1 MLTLRPITNFLHQIS
16 PWVWGY
22 LSLSISVLI
31 ATIFFYSWLSGGLI
45 IAALVAPIFFHFII
59 GLLGSISPRVW
70 RLLLFSI
77 AVLAAAIFFGS
88 WTSSGPNLF
97 LLYSIIILSTAA
109 LIVFICFHHWASS
122 EPLLFLPRCITKSIG
137 QISPLVWKLLSLS
150 VIALVVSTF
159 FNSWTSSGPTF
170 FLGHEMNPTTRQFLP
185 AGWQTPASANFLEA
199 NFSSSSFS
207 SEVLLPVIIS
217 IVVCKLLRF
226 IPHYTVTRSLVNVIL
241 LLVGLRYFTWR
252 TLYTLNTAHPVSTVF
267 SYFLWAIELITFFSF
282 ILHAL
287 QTIVTTTDKR
297 TEQANKFSKLVSEG
311 KYAPSVD
318 VFIPT
323 CGESEHIV
331 RRTIIGCQAMRYSST
346 NKKIY
351 VLDDNN
357 KEGTLSAKIK
367 ALTKELGCEYICT
380 PKHEDRKAGNLN
392 YALECG
398 KTHGELIVV
407 MDADFVPYTK
417 FLERTI
423 GFFSN
428 ENKNEY
434 VDLVQTPQ
442 NFYNPDYHARNLG
455 LEQFLPNDMEHFYGL
470 LQPSRDAHNSVI
482 CCGSSYVVRRS
493 TLKQVGNYY
502 TDCCIEDFQTSL
514 KILID
519 GGKIIYLNETLSMG
533 ESTRNFSEFINQRLR
548 WLQGNIQVYFR
559 KEDIS
564 LYRLNWQHKIFLLS
578 QFIHCLQ
585 SLIRVVFLIT
595 PLLSITLG
603 IAPVLVPLNEA
614 IYYFL
619 PFSIMLAGVYGWGAH
634 YRVSYFWNEIYE
646 IIFCFPA
653 LWRLS
658 ELCFNLFQLPK
669 TTVTQKQTIKDK
681 PRFVLNKLILY
692 LAYTEFQPLSRQDFV
707 ALYTVLVTDSEEPK
721 RTTSFNLDLTWPLL
735 TLLGWSGVILF
746 IRFFGIQ
753 RQVWLQLHDN
763 GPSLL
768 FWMGYNS
775 LMMLIAVLSA
785 IETSDSR
792 SYDRFP
798 LTTECKATSDLIL
811 KTYDVS
817 EGGACLKTELD
828 ETELNER
835 SLPKKGTEI
844 DLEFSNPKY
853 NFSVKAKVVNKPDKQ
868 GILRVEFIGLKNP
881 QRRHLVKMLY
891 AEDPEWMTKWMKDRK
906 LGMID
911 SLLHILSPLSPFKS
925 KISR

>member
-1 MLTLRPITNFLHQIS
+1 MLTLRRITHFLHQIS
-16 PWVWGY
+16 SWVWEY
-22 LSLSISVLI
+22 LSLSIFALI
-31 ATIFFYSWLSGGLI
+31 ATLFFYYSFFHRLFFYSWFSGEFI
-45 IAALVAPIFFHFII
+45 IAALVAPIFFYFII
-59 GLLGSISPRVW
+59 GFLGSMSPLVG

-77 AVLAAAIFFGS
+77 AVLTAVVFFCN

-97 LLYSIIILSTAA
+97 LLHSIIILSIAA
-109 LIVFICFHHWASS
+109 LIVFICFHHWASNK
-122 EPLLFLPRCITKSIG
+122 PLLFIPRCITKSIVQFSLLAWKLYRCITKSIG
-137 QISPLVWKLLSLS
+137 QVSPLVWTFLSLS
-150 VIALVVSTF
+150 IITLVTSTF
-159 FNSWTSSGPTF
+159 FHNWTSSGPTF
-170 FLGHEMNPTTRQFLP
+170 FLSYEMNPTTRQFLP
-185 AGWQTPASANFLEA
+185 ARWQTPPSANFLEV

-217 IVVCKLLRF
+217 IFFCKLLRF
-226 IPHYTVTRSLVNVIL
+226 VHEFIHPKSIIYKTVTRSLINFIL

-331 RRTIIGCQAMRYSST
+331 RRTIIGCQEMRYSST

-380 PKHEDRKAGNLN
+380 PKHKDRKAGNLN

-442 NFYNPDYHARNLG
+442 NPDYHARNLG

-502 TDCCIEDFQTSL
+502 VDCCIEDFQTSL

-559 KEDIS
+559 KEDLH
-564 LYRLNWQHKIFLLS
+564 LYKLNWQHKIFLLS

-619 PFSIMLAGVYGWGAH
+619 PFWIMLAGVYGWGAH

-653 LWRLS
+653 LWRLR

-681 PRFVLNKLILY
+681 TGK
-692 LAYTEFQPLSRQDFV
+692 
-707 ALYTVLVTDSEEPK
+707 K
-721 RTTSFNLDLTWPLL
+721 RTSFNFKLTWPLL
-735 TLLGWSGVILF
+735 VLLGWSGVILLM
-746 IRFFGIQ
+746 RFSGIQ

-798 LTTECKATSDLIL
+798 LTTKCKATNDLML
-811 KTYDVS
+811 DTYDVS
-817 EGGACLKTELD
+817 EGGACLKTELNESELD
-828 ETELNER
+828 EN
-835 SLPKKGTEI
+835 SLPQEGTEI
-844 DLEFSNPKY
+844 DLEFSEY
-853 NFSVKAKVVNKPDKQ
+853 EFSVKAKVVNEPDKQ

-881 QRRHLVKMLY
+881 QRRHLVKILY
-891 AEDPEWMTKWMKDRK
+891 AEDPKWMTKWMEDRK
-906 LGMID
+906 PGMID

-925 KISR
+925 EIPR